1 MAGETI
7 SGGAK
12 PSGGGGTRRRLWKAG
27 LAGHV
32 VMTTI
37 VWATILVW
45 LAYDNARLD
54 EGHAFEAEG
63 AVRPPDPFTADW
75 LANAGLAYGRIA
87 LVALA
92 YAIPLMLFLPH
103 FERARPGGSG
113 ALPGAAAAM
122 PLALAWTTI
131 AALSAHVIPW
141 GTFAGP
147 ALLLLL
153 SGAAGGVAAARVR
166 NGPRR

>member
-1 MAGETI
+1 MAGGTI
-7 SGGAK
+7 SGGAE
-12 PSGGGGTRRRLWKAG
+12 PSGGGKPRRLWKAG

-37 VWATILVW
+37 VWATILLW

-54 EGHAFEAEG
+54 DGHAFEADG
-63 AVRPPDPFTADW
+63 AVRPPDPFTSEW

-87 LVALA
+87 LLALA

-103 FERARPGGSG
+103 FERVRPGGSG
-113 ALPGAAAAM
+113 ALAGAAAAL
-122 PLALAWTTI
+122 PLALAWATI

-141 GTFAGP
+141 ATFAGP

-166 NGPRR
+166 NGPGR